1 MASEDPK
8 MHKEGTP
15 GKRKHAT
22 LLILQ
27 KIEIIK
33 SLESGKSW
41 NVVVALYN
49 ILL

>member
-8 MHKEGTP
+8 MSKEGTP
-15 GKRKHAT
+15 DKWKHVT

-27 KIEIIK
+27 KIEIVK
-33 SLESGKSW
+33 RLESGNSW
-41 NVVVALYN
+41 TVVMASYN

>member
-8 MHKEGTP
+8 MSKEGTP
-15 GKRKHAT
+15 GKRKHVT

-27 KIEIIK
+27 KIEILK
-33 SLESGKSW
+33 RLESGKSW
-41 NVVVALYN
+41 NVVMASYN